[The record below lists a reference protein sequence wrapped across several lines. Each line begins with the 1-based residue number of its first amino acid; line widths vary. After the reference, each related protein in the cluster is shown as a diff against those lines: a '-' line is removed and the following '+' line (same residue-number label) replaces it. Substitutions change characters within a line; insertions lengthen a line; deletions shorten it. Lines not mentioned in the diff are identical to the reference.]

1 MFRDIEL
8 SREEMAGYKNISEER
23 NEKLAVDLNV
33 SILSASSW
41 PTYPTVTVIIPPQ
54 IKQAIDKFEAHY
66 KAKHSGRKL
75 EFKHALAHCQLK
87 AKFPKGSKELV
98 VSSFQAIVLL
108 LFNGLKQDEH
118 MEYNY
123 LKEATGLRKPLPRSL
138 YISTKLTH
146 PSPRRTKPHPPIPR
160 LRQNPPP
167 NQTPQIARNLAHR
180 HLLTELFL
188 LRPQIPHQNQHC
200 STQRDTCRKQRNAR
214 ARRRGPQLRN
224 TGCDCAHFEG
234 EEED

>member
-123 LKEATGLRKPLPRSL
+123 LKEATGLRKPLSHSL

-160 LRQNPPP
+160 LRQNPPLD
-167 NQTPQIARNLAHR
+167 QTPQIA
-180 HLLTELFL
+180 
-188 LRPQIPHQNQHC
+188 
-200 STQRDTCRKQRNAR
+200 
-214 ARRRGPQLRN
+214 
-224 TGCDCAHFEG
+224 
-234 EEED
+234 